1 MTSVRIQATQRGTTL
16 RLNGRDVTSLIEP
29 GSTSIEW
36 RDGVPVVTFRVLA
49 PELLADLDGATVSV
63 EASQVEAPKR
73 TTRKRT
79 PKAADSD

>member
-1 MTSVRIQATQRGTTL
+1 MASIRIQATPRGMTL

-49 PELLADLDGATVSV
+49 PELLADWVGCKTDCN
-63 EASQVEAPKR
+63 KM
-73 TTRKRT
+73 RKALGLPERRN
-79 PKAADSD
+79 A